1 MVSQKFR
8 IYIKSWI
15 FFLLILITG
24 SVQGGV
30 LTETALFY
38 RCYAQ
43 ITGSR
48 VKYNDPLLADVK
60 KGAKTAVSACLEVL
74 NLAQLTNSPSSV
86 LVNSSNPLAKK
97 ILTHFHHLHY
107 SWFSMKDFPVI
118 SGGGSA
124 IDNQDLFDSS
134 SPSLYFTRALFKP
147 SVPVKDAITTSEY
160 LRAVRTTMAPPQ
172 GPESGHP
179 TSDFIFS
186 DPFSFAPKGEL
197 LGMEPV
203 PSAVTNFPAN
213 PVDKPFRPAGTVD
226 LNMTLGGGLMGTQPY
241 LLLNIGAV
249 SSLQPFKSDG
259 GMKMHRL
266 WGRAIFKDILCRD
279 LPVVRVT
286 DVDDMVDP
294 KSSIP
299 FRTSNSCTKC
309 HASHDRLSGVIRGMK
324 VLYVGDT
331 DETAVGLKK
340 RGGNFPTFHPVKMP
354 AETSWAA
361 SPDPDYYQR
370 PTNGRIYLRD
380 YQGNLIDQPVTSVPE
395 LGLKL
400 ADLDDFYICVAKRY
414 YSFFTGIDVDNG
426 DLGDPN
432 HGVSPNPAQMAHR
445 NLVIKLGTSL
455 KVHQSLKQL
464 ITDIIQLE
472 NYKQSDFGIGSGTNV
487 K

>member
-1 MVSQKFR
+1 MVSQRLR
-8 IYIKSWI
+8 IYSKSSI
-15 FFLLILITG
+15 FLLLIFIAG
-24 SVQGGV
+24 SAHGGI

-38 RCYAQ
+38 RCYTH
-43 ITGSR
+43 ITGTR
-48 VKYNDPLLADVK
+48 VKYYDPLLAEVK
-60 KGAKTAVSACLEVL
+60 KGTRTAVSACLEVL
-74 NLAQLTNSPSSV
+74 NLAQLSNNASSV

-118 SGGGSA
+118 SAGGNA
-124 IDNQDLFDSS
+124 IDIQDLFDSS
-134 SPSLYFTRALFKP
+134 TPALYFTRALFKP
-147 SVPVKDAITTSEY
+147 LVPAKDVITTGEY
-160 LRAVRTTMAPPQ
+160 LRAVRTTMAPTQ

-179 TSDFIFS
+179 VTDFIFS
-186 DPFSFAPKGEL
+186 DSFSFAPKGEL
-197 LGMEPV
+197 LGMESV
-203 PSAVTNFPAN
+203 PSAVVNFPTN
-213 PVDKPFRPAGTVD
+213 PVDKPFRPAGTLD
-226 LNMTLGGGLMGTQPY
+226 LNMTLGGGLLGTQPY
-241 LLLNIGAV
+241 LLLNIGAL
-249 SSLQPFKSDG
+249 SSQQTFKSDG

-266 WGRAIFKDILCRD
+266 WGRAVFKDLLCRD
-279 LPVVRVT
+279 LPVVRVA
-286 DVDDMVDP
+286 DVNDMVDP

-309 HASHDRLSGVIRGMK
+309 HASHDRISGVIRGMK
-324 VLYVGDT
+324 VLYVGDM

-370 PTNGRIYLRD
+370 PTNGRLYLRD
-380 YQGNLIDQPVTSVPE
+380 YLGNLIDLPITSVPD

-400 ADLDDFYICVAKRY
+400 SDLDDFYICIAKRY

-432 HGVSPNPAQMAHR
+432 HGISPNPAQMAHR
-445 NLVIKLGTSL
+445 NLVIKLGTNL